1 MRPTVTIEFRT
12 PQQANAFAIWFA
24 EKDGFDLFCDSKIAK
39 EVDEKPDDVSVE
51 FDDDMGCPCHII
63 NVL

>member
-1 MRPTVTIEFRT
+1 MRPTVSIEFRT

-39 EVDEKPDDVSVE
+39 ELNEKSNEVSVE
-51 FDDDMGCPCHII
+51 FDDDMSRPCHEIS
-63 NVL
+63 VF